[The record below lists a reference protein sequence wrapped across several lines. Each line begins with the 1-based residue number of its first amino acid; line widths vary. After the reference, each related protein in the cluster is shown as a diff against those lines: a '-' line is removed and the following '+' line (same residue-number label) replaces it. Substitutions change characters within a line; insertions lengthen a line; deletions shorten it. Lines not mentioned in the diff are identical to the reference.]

1 MKLNVKVIA
10 AVLGLVTMATVLAAC
25 TREVIKEVQGP
36 ERVVTETVLKEVPV
50 EVVVEREVV
59 REVERVV
66 EVEMVKE
73 VSSAWRDGGSGER
86 GESKRSWSRWWSRRE
101 VVREEVKEVEV
112 EVASE
117 SAESSPSSSSPR
129 PEGRSIS
136 KPVELSAGEV
146 DDNERWE
153 DYLVYRDSYTGPR
166 VHDVD
171 VSERYVI
178 SVSRLPR
185 PVPSTTLS

>member
-10 AVLGLVTMATVLAAC
+10 AVLGLVTMATMLAAC
-25 TREVIKEVQGP
+25 TREVIKEVQVP
-36 ERVVTETVLKEVPV
+36 QIVTETVVKEVPVEVMVEREVVKEVTVERVVEVEVIKEVAVPGETVVVEKEVVKEVPV

-59 REVERVV
+59 REVEKV
-66 EVEMVKE
+66 
-73 VSSAWRDGGSGER
+73 
-86 GESKRSWSRWWSRRE
+86 
-101 VVREEVKEVEV
+101 VEV

-153 DYLVYRDSYTGPR
+153 DYLVYRDSYTGP
-166 VHDVD
+166 HA
-171 VSERYVI
+171 
-178 SVSRLPR
+178 
-185 PVPSTTLS
+185 STTSTCPSGTSSL